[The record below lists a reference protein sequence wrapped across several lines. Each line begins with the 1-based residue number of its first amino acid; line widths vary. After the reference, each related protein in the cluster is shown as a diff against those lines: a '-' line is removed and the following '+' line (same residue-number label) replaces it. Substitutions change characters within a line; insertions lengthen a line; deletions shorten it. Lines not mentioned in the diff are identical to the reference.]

1 MVALIFFPSGPPHLA
16 NHPPSPCPHLSNF
29 DWPPSPL
36 MCGHPLWMA
45 TISGKVVSLSHCTS
59 VSNVCHKQ
67 SLKWSKVVTHIDLK
81 EPKIKASM
89 LEFKQYTT
97 KTVSSY
103 LFVLSPFDDVVSCS
117 YYKPDLDQ
125 GTNSTFKLI

>member
-1 MVALIFFPSGPPHLA
+1 MVALIFFPSGRAHLA
-16 NHPPSPCPHLSNF
+16 NHPPPLMSTFVHFYLT
-29 DWPPSPL
+29 PL

-59 VSNVCHKQ
+59 VSNVCYKQ

-125 GTNSTFKLI
+125 ATNSTFKLI

>member
-1 MVALIFFPSGPPHLA
+1 
-16 NHPPSPCPHLSNF
+16 
-29 DWPPSPL
+29 

-45 TISGKVVSLSHCTS
+45 TISGKVVSLSHCAS